1 MKKLAKI
8 NLLGD
13 VSLLSKDELKRFVGA
28 ASDGCKVNGY
38 SCEGGACVT
47 DGQGMW
53 QSLCNY
59 DYEYEISEWEVNRYE
74 V

>member
-13 VSLLSKDELKRFVGA
+13 VSLLSKDELKRIVGA

-47 DGQGMW
+47 DGQG
-53 QSLCNY
+53 QSGTCGWNKGTYNCECL
-59 DYEYEISEWEVNRYE
+59 VNVFYSY
-74 V
+74 

>member
-1 MKKLAKI
+1 MKKVY
-8 NLLGD
+8 LLFETDQWHTTSSRELVFIGD
-13 VSLLSKDELKRFVGA
+13 CVEKCSKAAFQRGATDEQVIQL
-28 ASDGCKVNGY
+28 
-38 SCEGGACVT
+38 
-47 DGQGMW
+47 QGMW